1 MAAKQKIDYSLI
13 APDWAAGIKTSRQ
26 MAADYEM
33 VTGTKVS
40 HAAINKH
47 FNDLGVLRDL
57 KPRIRARAE
66 AMVDKALVD
75 KRVAKLDSV
84 NEKLVIEVAARN
96 QADLILSQRADIQRY
111 SKLAQK
117 LLAELEATTDDPGLF
132 AQLGELMIEAP
143 DPDCSRA
150 EQARVDKLQQAFDKV
165 LAMPGRV
172 DSFKKLTETLKTL
185 IGLERQAFGL
195 ADNANGEADKPPA
208 PISNEEAA
216 RRVAFML
223 LQASKGKSK

>member
-1 MAAKQKIDYSLI
+1 L
-13 APDWAAGIKTSRQ
+13 T
-26 MAADYEM
+26 

-40 HAAINKH
+40 HAAIVKH
-47 FNDLGVLRDL
+47 FTEVGLPRDL
-57 KPRIRARAE
+57 KGRIRARAE

-75 KRVAKLDSV
+75 KVRVDKKKQITKLDTV
-84 NEKLVIEVAARN
+84 TEKMVVEVAARN

-117 LLAELEATTDDPGLF
+117 LLAELEATTDDSGLF

>member
-1 MAAKQKIDYSLI
+1 
-13 APDWAAGIKTSRQ
+13 
-26 MAADYEM
+26 M
-33 VTGTKVS
+33 VV
-40 HAAINKH
+40 
-47 FNDLGVLRDL
+47 
-57 KPRIRARAE
+57 
-66 AMVDKALVD
+66 
-75 KRVAKLDSV
+75 
-84 NEKLVIEVAARN
+84 EVAARN

-117 LLAELEATTDDPGLF
+117 LLAELEATTDDSGLF
-132 AQLGELMIEAP
+132 AQLGELMIDSP